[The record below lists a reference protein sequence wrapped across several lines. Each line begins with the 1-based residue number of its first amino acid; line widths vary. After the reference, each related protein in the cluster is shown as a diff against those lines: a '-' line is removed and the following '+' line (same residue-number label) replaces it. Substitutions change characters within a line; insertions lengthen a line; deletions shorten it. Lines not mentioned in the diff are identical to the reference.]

1 MTDYAAVLSL
11 HPDYAGREWSLNGD
25 SYDGLTILDG
35 GPVPSQSELDG
46 KWPTVQYQREYA
58 TVEETRRSA
67 YERDADPLFFRWQ
80 RGTGTE
86 QEWLD
91 AVQGVKDANPY
102 PPAP

>member
-1 MTDYAAVLSL
+1 MTDLFSVLVAIRPGAAFVLSGD
-11 HPDYAGREWSLNGD
+11 DYE
-25 SYDGLTILDG
+25 GLTWLDDSQTM
-35 GPVPSQSELDG
+35 PSKAECEAA
-46 KWPTVQYQREYA
+46 WPQVQYQRNYA
-58 TVEETRRSA
+58 AVEQARREA

-102 PPAP
+102 PVGP

>member
-1 MTDYAAVLSL
+1 MTDYVSVLGAIRPGAL
-11 HPDYAGREWSLNGD
+11 YRLDGDDYAG
-25 SYDGLTILDG
+25 LTWLDG
-35 GPVPSQSELDG
+35 EQTQPTQAECDAA
-46 KWPTVQYQREYA
+46 WATVQYQREYA
-58 TVEETRRSA
+58 TVEQARREA